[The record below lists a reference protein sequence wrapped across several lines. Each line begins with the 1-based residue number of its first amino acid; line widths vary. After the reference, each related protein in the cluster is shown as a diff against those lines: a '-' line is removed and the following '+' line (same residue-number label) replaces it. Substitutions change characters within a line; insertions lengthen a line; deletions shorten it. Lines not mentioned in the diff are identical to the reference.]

1 MLGCWGGEMGNRKG
15 WDGMMGWDRKV
26 WGYIILYLYL
36 YDMRE
41 RERERER
48 EEIRFPSHCEQVPA
62 QLIFWNRIESLG
74 FSFYLKMKM
83 KIVCLFWGRDVFLE
97 L

>member
-48 EEIRFPSHCEQVPA
+48 EKKSDFHLTVS
-62 QLIFWNRIESLG
+62 
-74 FSFYLKMKM
+74 K
-83 KIVCLFWGRDVFLE
+83 CLLSSYFGIG
-97 L
+97 